1 MLKIKVDSKKGIERA
16 LKDYKSK
23 TIRTRLHSALKE
35 LKEYE
40 KPSAKKRKEK
50 KKAKY
55 VSKKYGKH

>member
-1 MLKIKVDSKKGIERA
+1 MLRIKVDSKKGIERA

-23 TIRTRLHSALKE
+23 TIRTRLHRALKE